1 MSDGVI
7 RRLTIVLA
15 FLAAVGAVAG
25 GVWRYGYLQALD
37 QLARQGASD
46 LALASDRLTGQLQ
59 RYRELAVLVAD
70 HPQIGAVLAGED
82 VERLSEVRALGDC
95 ENCTFEDQDFSGK
108 KLTGINLSNAALDNV
123 VFDKSEMNISLFEG
137 ATLRNVSFV
146 GTNLR
151 GASFVGARPA

>member
-1 MSDGVI
+1 MG
-7 RRLTIVLA
+7 
-15 FLAAVGAVAG
+15 
-25 GVWRYGYLQALD
+25 
-37 QLARQGASD
+37 
-46 LALASDRLTGQLQ
+46 
-59 RYRELAVLVAD
+59 LVALMLTYG
-70 HPQIGAVLAGED
+70 IAVAGED

-95 ENCTFEDQDFSGK
+95 ENCTFEDQDFLGK

-151 GASFVGARPA
+151 GASFVGARLENVSFDGAILSGAVFEGAIMDRTDLQAALLCNTQLPGDLMDRSDCE